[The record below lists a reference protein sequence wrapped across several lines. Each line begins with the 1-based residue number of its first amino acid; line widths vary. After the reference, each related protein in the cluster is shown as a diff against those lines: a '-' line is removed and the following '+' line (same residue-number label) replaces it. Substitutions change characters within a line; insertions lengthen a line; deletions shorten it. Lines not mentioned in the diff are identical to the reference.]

1 MTEFQNRAKVQT
13 VMNASPLNM
22 GLLTTSGPPAWHP
35 ASPELRQCVNEA
47 KEIVQASGLMVGE
60 GDAKRPAKI
69 EDLAVSFGMRD
80 VGADSPPVVV
90 GCSTL
95 AQVRSEV
102 TVTNAS

>member
-1 MTEFQNRAKVQT
+1 M
-13 VMNASPLNM
+13 
-22 GLLTTSGPPAWHP
+22 
-35 ASPELRQCVNEA
+35 NEA